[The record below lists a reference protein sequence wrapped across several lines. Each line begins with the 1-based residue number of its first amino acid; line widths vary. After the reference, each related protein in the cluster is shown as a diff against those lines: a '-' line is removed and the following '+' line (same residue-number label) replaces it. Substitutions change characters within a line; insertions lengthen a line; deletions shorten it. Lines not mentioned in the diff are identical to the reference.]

1 MSEVALSF
9 DNGPDPQVTGR
20 VLAVLA
26 RRAVKASFFVLGS
39 RLEDPQ
45 ARKLAERASAE
56 GHWIGNHSWSHKIPL
71 GNDSRPDAV
80 ETEIAATERTMGALA
95 DSRRLFRPFGGGG
108 KIGHHLLSPAAR
120 DYLIANH
127 HTCVLWNC
135 VPEDWIDQDAWVG
148 MALEQCAAAPR
159 ALVVLHDIL
168 PKAMTHLD
176 GFIGTLLDAG
186 HQIVQEF
193 PPECVPIDRGVVK
206 GDLSG
211 FVAVG

>member
-9 DNGPDPQVTGR
+9 DNGPDPQVTGH
-20 VLAVLA
+20 VLDVLA
-26 RRAVKASFFVLGS
+26 RRGVKASFFVLGS
-39 RLEDPQ
+39 RLADPE
-45 ARKLAERASAE
+45 ARKLTERSSAE

-80 ETEIAATERTMGALA
+80 ETEIAATERALSGLA

-148 MALEQCAAAPR
+148 RALEQCAASPR

-168 PKAMTHLD
+168 PQAMTHLD
-176 GFIGTLLDAG
+176 RFIGSLLDAG
-186 HQIVQEF
+186 HRIVQDY

-211 FVAVG
+211 FVAER